1 MRCHLLNDNNID
13 IILDCETHLSPL
25 ISTSELLHPVY
36 TAYRCDRD
44 DGYGGSIIITKK
56 NLIIEEIKTN
66 QVNPNQLVAIK
77 VESLHKPVILM
88 SCYRAPKRA
97 SSESLFDE
105 IKRLSNKYKHNPVW
119 IGGDFNLPDID
130 WETKPII
137 GSQYPKLSMS
147 HSLKH
152 LTCVIQIS

>member
-66 QVNPNQLVAIK
+66 QVNPNQLVAVK
-77 VESLHKPVILM
+77 VESLHKAVILM
-88 SCYRAPKRA
+88 SCYRVP
-97 SSESLFDE
+97 
-105 IKRLSNKYKHNPVW
+105 
-119 IGGDFNLPDID
+119 
-130 WETKPII
+130 
-137 GSQYPKLSMS
+137 
-147 HSLKH
+147 
-152 LTCVIQIS
+152 